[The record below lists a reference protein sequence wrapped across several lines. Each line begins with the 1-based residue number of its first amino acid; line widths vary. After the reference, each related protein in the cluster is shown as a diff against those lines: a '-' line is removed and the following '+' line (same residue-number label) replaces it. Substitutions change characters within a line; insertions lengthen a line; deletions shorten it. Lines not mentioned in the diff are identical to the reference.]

1 MFYQADQI
9 YPVQEDTLLLKKA
22 ILEEIKLN
30 DNVLEIGTGNA
41 EVALSIVGKVRSL
54 IVTDINPHAVI
65 HAKKHGLDAIRADLT
80 APFKCCFS
88 LIVFNLPYLPTDKN
102 ERIDD
107 WLEFALDGGPDGRR
121 VFYRFLPSLSRV
133 LALGGR
139 LLLLIS
145 SLTGLEEVL
154 NALFKEGYSV
164 EVLLSEKL
172 PGEELY
178 VIRGVYDKKKSVK

>member
-1 MFYQADQI
+1 MKYQVEQI
-9 YPVQEDTLLLKKA
+9 YPVSADTLLLKRA
-22 ILEEIKLN
+22 IIQEIKKY

-41 EVALSIVGKVRSL
+41 EVAMSISGKVRSL

-65 HAKKHGLDAIRADLT
+65 NAKRHGLEVVMADLT
-80 APFKCCFS
+80 GPFKGPFS

-121 VFYRFLPSLSRV
+121 VFYRFLPDLSRV

-139 LLLLIS
+139 LLLIIS

-154 NALFKEGYSV
+154 YALFKEGYSG

-178 VIRGVYDKKKSVK
+178 VIRGVYD